1 MKEAIDAI
9 GAVAPAAAIG
19 LFALP
24 SYLGVLR
31 QKGFL
36 KGLFILLVLG
46 IFAIGLD
53 ALVIKTNVLYQ
64 DFTYAD
70 SLGYKLFG
78 STPWSIGL
86 AYPPLLLTTFWLA
99 SKLTKGRGRLILTTV
114 LMVFTGLV
122 FSPALFK
129 LRLWETK
136 TGGLFY
142 GVPLTNFL
150 ILAVV
155 GLVGGWLLLRL
166 WGKDSPVKPSVAYS
180 GLAMLL
186 FWSGVNIGV
195 EQWVPVGTG
204 LFASLI
210 VLVVLIIE
218 KRALKHERARNV

>member
-1 MKEAIDAI
+1 MKEALDAI

-24 SYLGVLR
+24 SYIGVLR

-36 KGLFILLVLG
+36 KGLFILLALG
-46 IFAIGLD
+46 IFAIALD
-53 ALVIKTNVLYQ
+53 ILVVKSNILYK
-64 DFTYAD
+64 DFVYAD

-78 STPWSIGL
+78 TTPWSIGL
-86 AYPPLLLTTFWLA
+86 AYPPMLLTAFWLA
-99 SKLTKGRGRLILTTV
+99 TKFAKKRGRLVLTTV
-114 LMVFTGLV
+114 LMILSGLV

-129 LRLWETK
+129 LKLWETK
-136 TGGLFY
+136 TAGLFY

-155 GLVGGWLLLRL
+155 GFVGGWLLLRL
-166 WGKDSPVKPSVAYS
+166 WGKDAPVKSSMAYS

-204 LFASLI
+204 LLASLV
-210 VLVVLIIE
+210 VLIVLIIE
-218 KRALKHERARNV
+218 KREIKREKA